1 MIRLHLL
8 VRGAALGTLA
18 LAAVALASCGDDD
31 NKATATAT
39 KAAASASAAGSAASG
54 AAGQTAT
61 VKIADFSFT
70 PSVKVAK
77 GGKVTWDWA
86 GSNAPHSVMG
96 VSDNAKTLLKSDR
109 NSGGKGTYEVV
120 FKDAGTYK
128 YQCGVHGESMSA
140 EVVVQ

>member
-1 MIRLHLL
+1 MRELH
-8 VRGAALGTLA
+8 AHAPA
-18 LAAVALASCGDDD
+18 EYAS
-31 NKATATAT
+31 
-39 KAAASASAAGSAASG
+39 
-54 AAGQTAT
+54 Q
-61 VKIADFSFT
+61 
-70 PSVKVAK
+70 
-77 GGKVTWDWA
+77 WA
-86 GSNAPHSVMG
+86 RACEPWHTG